1 MCQKKRKRR
10 LTHTDQVRELLCH
23 WNTFPGRGDVEDGDS
38 KQVPC
43 LFIAAY
49 LIIFQRRKK
58 ENSTIS
64 NRFLLNTNSNRF
76 YKTWIELWDIYD
88 STLHEIVDWQNDAV
102 DQIHASKIKFHPK
115 KEKHRT
121 RKIQNAAHMV
131 KQIQTEFCQTKNCKQ
146 HYESVDKGAIVIST
160 LVVC

>member
-1 MCQKKRKRR
+1 MAIR
-10 LTHTDQVRELLCH
+10 
-23 WNTFPGRGDVEDGDS
+23 S
-38 KQVPC
+38 
-43 LFIAAY
+43 
-49 LIIFQRRKK
+49 
-58 ENSTIS
+58 
-64 NRFLLNTNSNRF
+64 RFLVCSLQHISSYSKEEKKKMQQSQIGSCSTTNSNRF